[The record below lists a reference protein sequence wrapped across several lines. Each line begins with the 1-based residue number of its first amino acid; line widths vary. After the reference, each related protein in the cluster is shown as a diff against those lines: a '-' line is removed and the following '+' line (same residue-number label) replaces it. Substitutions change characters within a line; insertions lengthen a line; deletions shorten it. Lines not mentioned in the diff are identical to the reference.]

1 MEITAPAI
9 DLPALRTVLST
20 SALPGND
27 NKVSESEGLDPA
39 VTVNV

>member
-9 DLPALRTVLST
+9 DLPALRTVPST
-20 SALPGND
+20 SALPD
-27 NKVSESEGLDPA
+27 TKVSDSEGLDPA